1 VLSIQKP
8 LSASD
13 NCFVHCASSRLLTK
27 YCALLYCATT
37 ALLSQS
43 IDLSDSCTEYT
54 ANHSRA
60 SLGTVCTAEAIKAAG
75 LSLNDVKPT
84 ATAVA
89 ASSSPLNI
97 TASRNSSSSS
107 NSSNRNGG
115 SSSSA
120 AAAAAAAAAARP
132 QKGSNA
138 VQRDVVQPVSIDL
151 SDENSGAATAAT
163 ANGYCDSNDVHTKR
177 QRVLIISSSSN
188 SAFPS
193 RSSFLQQQQQQQQQ
207 QFESSA
213 RVPGLWNRSSTTTS
227 AHRAGQAL
235 PNTDSWQVLL
245 LLSTT
250 LSLNCMC
257 LCC

>member
-1 VLSIQKP
+1 
-8 LSASD
+8 
-13 NCFVHCASSRLLTK
+13 
-27 YCALLYCATT
+27 
-37 ALLSQS
+37 
-43 IDLSDSCTEYT
+43 
-54 ANHSRA
+54 
-60 SLGTVCTAEAIKAAG
+60 VCTAEAIKAAG
-75 LSLNDVKPT
+75 LSLNDVKPA

-89 ASSSPLNI
+89 APSSPLNI
-97 TASRNSSSSS
+97 TASRSSSSSSS

-132 QKGSNA
+132 QKGPSA
-138 VQRDVVQPVSIDL
+138 VQRDAVQPVSIDL
-151 SDENSGAATAAT
+151 CDENSGAATAAT
-163 ANGYCDSNDVHTKR
+163 AATANGYCDYNDVHTKR
-177 QRVLIISSSSN
+177 QRVLTISSSSN

-193 RSSFLQQQQQQQQQ
+193 RSSFLQQQQQQQQQQ